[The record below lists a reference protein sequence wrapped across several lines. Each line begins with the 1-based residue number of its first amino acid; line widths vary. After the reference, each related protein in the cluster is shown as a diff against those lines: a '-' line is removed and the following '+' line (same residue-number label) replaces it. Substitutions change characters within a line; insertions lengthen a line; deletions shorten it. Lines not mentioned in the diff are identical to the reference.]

1 MCVCVC
7 VCVCV
12 CEREREREREYV
24 CTHTHTHMVAG
35 DHVLTW
41 VFHKERE
48 YSWMSDSVDVSKPNE
63 DRAVIES
70 IKVSGVAIG
79 GSTGSD
85 LIIMMI

>member
-1 MCVCVC
+1 VCVCVC

-12 CEREREREREYV
+12 REREREREREYV

>member
-1 MCVCVC
+1 
-7 VCVCV
+7 
-12 CEREREREREYV
+12 
-24 CTHTHTHMVAG
+24 MVAG